1 MKYERGNGIYDLQIN
16 SKSIAQ
22 WVQETL
28 APLRSDDQKIT
39 LKLAFVRVVAGSW
52 TEVLVIRQKK
62 RPKFFCL
69 VPTAMT
75 CERGSI
81 V

>member
-1 MKYERGNGIYDLQIN
+1 MKYERGYGIYDLQIN

-28 APLRSDDQKIT
+28 AFMWSDDQEIP
-39 LKLAFVRVVAGSW
+39 LKLAFERVVAGSW
-52 TEVLVIRQKK
+52 TEVLVIRQK

>member
-1 MKYERGNGIYDLQIN
+1 MVVKYERGSGVYDLQIN

-39 LKLAFVRVVAGSW
+39 LKLVFERVVARLRS
-52 TEVLVIRQKK
+52 EMLVIRQKK
-62 RPKFFCL
+62 TKILLPSAYRHG
-69 VPTAMT
+69 V
-75 CERGSI
+75 
-81 V
+81 